1 MASCNY
7 ETPTDQGSHAHKRD
21 LAESNLTDE
30 ANSTNE
36 EDVQG
41 RNATWLAKTHP
52 MPGDPRATFTEETH
66 TYTVDGIV
74 VAKSCTGAKADLFP
88 QMDSMLTINRYYA
101 SWKRNESNKYNSMIW
116 QVLEDQTK
124 SDDDA
129 KAAIA
134 DSWKALGKEASDLG
148 TLVHLYIELYYNNT
162 PMQAP
167 PEIKHEIAL
176 FHQFVAS
183 PFYKNLELEMVRTEL
198 TVFDK
203 RGDIPVCAGQIDGLM
218 KDKHGKYYIFDWKRS
233 KHVLKPTVGA
243 FNNETGTHPIT
254 KHIPNTDFHKY
265 SLQLSLYAAMLP
277 ECHNIDVKDR
287 LYLVRLHPDLHTYEL
302 TQCEDYRR
310 EAKQILD
317 MMHEKLC
324 AIHNDSEQ

>member
-1 MASCNY
+1 
-7 ETPTDQGSHAHKRD
+7 
-21 LAESNLTDE
+21 
-30 ANSTNE
+30 
-36 EDVQG
+36 
-41 RNATWLAKTHP
+41 

-66 TYTVDGIV
+66 TYTVDGVV

-88 QMDSMLTINRYYA
+88 QMDSMLTINKYYA
-101 SWKRNESNKYNSMIW
+101 SWKRNESHKYNLMIW
-116 QVLEDQTK
+116 ATLEERNKTDE
-124 SDDDA
+124 DA
-129 KAAIA
+129 KQKIA
-134 DSWKALGKEASDLG
+134 DYWRVLGQEASTLG
-148 TLVHLYIELYYNNT
+148 TLVHLYIELYYNKT

-167 PEIKHEIAL
+167 PEIKDEVAQ

-183 PFYKNLELEMVRTEL
+183 PFYKTLELEMVRTEL

-203 RGDIPVCAGQIDGLM
+203 RGDVPVCAGQIDGLM
-218 KDKHGKYYIFDWKRS
+218 KDKNGKYYIFDWKRS
-233 KHVLKPTVGA
+233 KHVLKPTVEA

-277 ECHNIDVKDR
+277 GCHNVDVEDR

-302 TQCEDYRR
+302 TKCEDYRR
-310 EAKQILD
+310 EAKEILD

-324 AIHNDSEQ
+324 AMKHESEQ

>member
-1 MASCNY
+1 MSCNY
-7 ETPTDQGSHAHKRD
+7 VGLANHDNHERKRKLD
-21 LAESNLTDE
+21 ESNLTDDSE
-30 ANSTNE
+30 TNNDESTR
-36 EDVQG
+36 G
-41 RNATWLAKTHP
+41 RNATRLAKTYP
-52 MPGDPRATFTEETH
+52 MPGDPRATFEEETH
-66 TYTVDGIV
+66 TYTVDGVV

-88 QMDSMLTINRYYA
+88 HMDSMLTIDKYYA

-116 QVLEDQTK
+116 QVLEDQSK

-134 DSWKALGKEASDLG
+134 DSWKALGKVASDLG
-148 TLVHLYIELYYNNT
+148 TLVHLYIELYYNDT

-167 PEIKHEIAL
+167 HDIQHEVAL

-183 PFYKNLELEMVRTEL
+183 PFYKQRELEMVRTEL

-218 KDKHGKYYIFDWKRS
+218 KDKNGKYYIFDWKRS
-233 KHVLKPTVGA
+233 KHVLKPTVRA
-243 FNNETGTHPIT
+243 FNDETGTHPIT
-254 KHIPNTDFHKY
+254 KHIPNTDYHKY

-277 ECHNIDVKDR
+277 ECHNIDVEDR
-287 LYLVRLHPDLHTYEL
+287 LYLVRLHPELHTYEL
-302 TQCEDYRR
+302 TKCEDYRC

-317 MMHEKLC
+317 MMHETLRS
-324 AIHNDSEQ
+324 NQSEHDQ